1 MTNPDDPLQFWGVQW
16 KSDSSVKLKFYPFNN
31 KIHVRFKTFPLL
43 SKLFHLEWAWIT
55 MKQIDSLLW
64 SKEEPK
70 K

>member
-43 SKLFHLEWAWIT
+43 SKLFHLEGA
-55 MKQIDSLLW
+55 
-64 SKEEPK
+64 
-70 K
+70 